1 MHKMRP
7 FHLFPNSILVRYP
20 RAHNFVLNPNTILQE
35 IHNKK
40 CHRLDL
46 NQNSLASTQ
55 LRLHFYGYNLP
66 SKMSSFL
73 TGWSHHNFRFCG
85 WILTSGIYLTRY
97 LPILRPRKRPKILWK
112 ITFETFFSEWFAFY
126 HTLASDGTIPIQVQ
140 LIHSIFTF
148 FFTLCVFA
156 KFILIPNPITIMV
169 VTIKVVFE
177 LW

>member
-66 SKMSSFL
+66 SKMSLFL

-85 WILTSGIYLTRY
+85 WILTSGLYLTRY

-112 ITFETFFSEWFAFY
+112 ITFETFFP
-126 HTLASDGTIPIQVQ
+126 SDLHFTIPWQVMVPF
-140 LIHSIFTF
+140 LFKSNSFIAFSHSSSP
-148 FFTLCVFA
+148 FA
-156 KFILIPNPITIMV
+156 YSQNSSWSQTPLP
-169 VTIKVVFE
+169 
-177 LW
+177 L